1 MNWQEGLARVWLIL
15 SILWISGFLG
25 FLIVTNLDRGITI
38 GQTITTIMNTLP
50 MVILIS
56 FGPPF
61 LVFILN
67 KMVCWIIAG
76 FRLKQSGDN
85 SSLDE

>member
-1 MNWQEGLARVWLIL
+1 MLVFF
-15 SILWISGFLG
+15 GFLG

-76 FRLKQSGDN
+76 FRPN